1 MFGTQV
7 ADKTDWRKLLKG
19 EAEPL
24 DLIEVREQLIEEF
37 AHKIQAIREE
47 FSQNLEFNETVE
59 LLDTELPRE
68 FVYPVEQYPEK
79 IKSHNLDKTPV
90 IRGKLQGIKGFC
102 FKDPE
107 AKAKFGNDNC
117 YTTKPKFSEKEQ
129 QRLDA
134 IKERQKELNSIKVYE
149 DDQVLAFMD
158 IMPQADG
165 HTLVIP
171 KTPAVTLLDL
181 PADAAAYTIQVVQK
195 VAKAIEVGLDA
206 QGIVLMQL
214 SGAAAGQTVPHVHF
228 HLIPSSVHE
237 L

>member
-1 MFGTQV
+1 M
-7 ADKTDWRKLLKG
+7 AYD
-19 EAEPL
+19 
-24 DLIEVREQLIEEF
+24 EQNIF
-37 AHKIQAIREE
+37 ARILRG
-47 FSQNLEFNETVE
+47 
-59 LLDTELPRE
+59 ELP
-68 FVYPVEQYPEK
+68 
-79 IKSHNLDKTPV
+79 
-90 IRGKLQGIKGFC
+90 
-102 FKDPE
+102 
-107 AKAKFGNDNC
+107 A
-117 YTTKPKFSEKEQ
+117 
-129 QRLDA
+129 
-134 IKERQKELNSIKVYE
+134 IKVYE

-237 L
+237 LGKHALQMGDQEKITAQAEKIRAAL